1 MTINRKW
8 LVASI
13 EQKTNRGSW
22 KTIWNYDTVSAERE
36 LVQRVAHTFSK
47 NSFIT
52 FFNMYDIPVLMI
64 NFQVVNN
71 FILQGFMATKV
82 LPEKACYLSIMN
94 RTEMPSFDALPQL
107 AADIRVRL
115 KKKQLLRKLYFM
127 LSKLIHET
135 LLFSKLTGTLKAR
148 IITP

>member
-13 EQKTNRGSW
+13 EQKTSHGSW
-22 KTIWNYDTVSAERE
+22 KTIWNYDTVSAGRG
-36 LVQRVAHTFSK
+36 LAYTFSK
-47 NSFIT
+47 NWFVT
-52 FFNMYDIPVLMI
+52 FFNMYEIPVLI
-64 NFQVVNN
+64 IKFQVVNN

-115 KKKQLLRKLYFM
+115 KRSSYLE
-127 LSKLIHET
+127 SCT
-135 LLFSKLTGTLKAR
+135 
-148 IITP
+148 